1 MEVIIHAMANILIC
15 EDEEL
20 TRQVLENF
28 FQSKE
33 FNTSTAEDGSKA
45 LQILEKT
52 KIDLIVSDIHMNP
65 MDGITLLETLRKD
78 GNQIPFVL
86 ITAHPDIESYIHTIH
101 DLGAFEYVH
110 KPLDLDI
117 LMSVI
122 NRLLK
127 EGSGLTD

>member
-1 MEVIIHAMANILIC
+1 MEAIIPTMANILIC

-20 TRQVLENF
+20 TLQVLENF
-28 FQSKE
+28 FKSKD

-45 LQILEKT
+45 LEIMEKT
-52 KIDLIVSDIHMNP
+52 EIDLIVSDIHMNP

-86 ITAHPDIESYIHTIH
+86 ITAHPDIESYIHAIH

-127 EGSGLTD
+127 VR

>member
-1 MEVIIHAMANILIC
+1 MANILIC

-28 FQSKE
+28 FQSKD
-33 FNTSTAEDGSKA
+33 FHTYAAEDGSKA
-45 LQILEKT
+45 LQIMEKT
-52 KIDLIVSDIHMNP
+52 RIDLIVSDIHMNP

-78 GNQIPFVL
+78 DNQIPFVL

-122 NRLLK
+122 GRLLK
-127 EGSGLTD
+127 ESSGQAD

>member
-1 MEVIIHAMANILIC
+1 MANILIC

-28 FQSKE
+28 FKSKN
-33 FNTSTAEDGSKA
+33 FNTSSAVDGSKA
-45 LQILEKT
+45 LQILEET
-52 KIDLIVSDIHMNP
+52 EIDLIVSDIHMNP
-65 MDGITLLETLRKD
+65 MDGITLLETLRKND
-78 GNQIPFVL
+78 NQIPFVL
-86 ITAHPDIESYIHTIH
+86 ITAHPDIETYIHTIH

-122 NRLLK
+122 GRLLK
-127 EGSGLTD
+127 EKSGQDD